1 MSRLDS
7 AEKRLHDAIS
17 RLEAAVETRVG
28 ATGAGAAAES
38 ELRAQ
43 IANLEAE
50 RDATE
55 KRMETVAVRMD
66 ATIERLRGAL
76 GD

>member
-17 RLEAAVETRVG
+17 RLEAAVETRAG
-28 ATGAGAAAES
+28 ATEAGATAES

-43 IANLEAE
+43 IASLEAE

-55 KRMETVAVRMD
+55 KRMETAAVSMD
-66 ATIERLRGAL
+66 ATIERLRSAL

>member
-17 RLEAAVETRVG
+17 RLKAAVETRAS
-28 ATGAGAAAES
+28 ATEGGAAAES

-43 IANLEAE
+43 IVSLEAE
-50 RDATE
+50 RDATV
-55 KRMETVAVRMD
+55 KRMETAAVRMD

>member
-7 AEKRLHDAIS
+7 AQQRLHDAIS
-17 RLEAAVETRVG
+17 RLEAAVETRAG
-28 ATGAGAAAES
+28 TAGAGAAAES

-55 KRMETVAVRMD
+55 KRMETAAVRMD

>member
-1 MSRLDS
+1 MCR
-7 AEKRLHDAIS
+7 R
-17 RLEAAVETRVG
+17 RWPT
-28 ATGAGAAAES
+28 AAES
-38 ELRAQ
+38 DLRAQ

-50 RDATE
+50 RDTTE
-55 KRMETVAVRMD
+55 KRMETAAVLMD

>member
-17 RLEAAVETRVG
+17 RLVAAVETR
-28 ATGAGAAAES
+28 ADASEAGAMAES

-43 IANLEAE
+43 IASLEAE

-55 KRMETVAVRMD
+55 KLIETAAVRMD

>member
-7 AEKRLHDAIS
+7 AQKRLHDAIS
-17 RLEAAVETRVG
+17 RLVAAVETR
-28 ATGAGAAAES
+28 AGASEIGQAAES

-43 IANLEAE
+43 IAGLEAE

-55 KRMETVAVRMD
+55 KLIETAAVRMD

>member
-17 RLEAAVETRVG
+17 RLEAAVETCVG
-28 ATGAGAAAES
+28 ASKAGASAES
-38 ELRAQ
+38 KLRAQ
-43 IANLEAE
+43 INSLEDE
-50 RDATE
+50 RDAME
-55 KRMETVAVRMD
+55 KLMEAAAVRMD

>member
-17 RLEAAVETRVG
+17 RLEAAVETCTD
-28 ATGAGAAAES
+28 ASEAGAVAES

-55 KRMETVAVRMD
+55 KRMETAAVRMD